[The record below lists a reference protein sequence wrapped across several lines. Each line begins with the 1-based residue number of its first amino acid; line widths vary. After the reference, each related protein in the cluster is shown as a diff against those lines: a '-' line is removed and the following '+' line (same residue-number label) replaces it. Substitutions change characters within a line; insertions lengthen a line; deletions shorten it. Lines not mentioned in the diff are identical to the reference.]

1 MERWRYCALS
11 EFNSITL
18 PPIIV
23 CVGLNFLTELLPEDL
38 PGDPDFFCLGSVWAR
53 GAGERSTITLLEED
67 SDSTEDDFS
76 STWDDFVSAEE
87 DFVSAEEDFVAEE
100 EQVDSEKE
108 EYFTSK
114 EE

>member
-76 STWDDFVSAEE
+76 STSDVFVSTEE
-87 DFVSAEEDFVAEE
+87 DFAAEE
-100 EQVDSEKE
+100 EEVDSEKE
-108 EYFTSK
+108 EEFTSK

>member
-23 CVGLNFLTELLPEDL
+23 CVGLNFLTELLPDDL

-67 SDSTEDDFS
+67 SDSTKDAFS
-76 STWDDFVSAEE
+76 STWDDFVSAER
-87 DFVSAEEDFVAEE
+87 DFVAEE
-100 EQVDSEKE
+100 EEVDSEKE
-108 EYFTSK
+108 EEFTSK

>member
-1 MERWRYCALS
+1 MS

-23 CVGLNFLTELLPEDL
+23 CVGLNFLTELLPDDL
-38 PGDPDFFCLGSVWAR
+38 LGDPDFFCLGSVWAR

-76 STWDDFVSAEE
+76 STWDFFFSTER
-87 DFVSAEEDFVAEE
+87 DFVAEE
-100 EQVDSEKE
+100 EEVDSEKE
-108 EYFTSK
+108 EEFTSK

>member
-67 SDSTEDDFS
+67 SDSTKDAFS
-76 STWDDFVSAEE
+76 STWDDFVSAER
-87 DFVSAEEDFVAEE
+87 DFVAEE
-100 EQVDSEKE
+100 EEVDSEKE
-108 EYFTSK
+108 EEFTSK

>member
-76 STWDDFVSAEE
+76 STGDA
-87 DFVSAEEDFVAEE
+87 FVSAEEDFVAEE
-100 EQVDSEKE
+100 EEVDSEKE
-108 EYFTSK
+108 EEFTSK
-114 EE
+114 VE

>member
-23 CVGLNFLTELLPEDL
+23 CVGLNFLTKLLPDDL
-38 PGDPDFFCLGSVWAR
+38 PGDPDLFCLGSVWAR

-67 SDSTEDDFS
+67 SDSTKDVFS
-76 STWDDFVSAEE
+76 STWDDFVSAER
-87 DFVSAEEDFVAEE
+87 DFVAEE
-100 EQVDSEKE
+100 EEVDSEKE
-108 EYFTSK
+108 EEFTSK

>member
-23 CVGLNFLTELLPEDL
+23 CVGLNFLTELLPDDL

-76 STWDDFVSAEE
+76 STWDDFVSAER
-87 DFVSAEEDFVAEE
+87 DFVTEE
-100 EQVDSEKE
+100 EVDSERE
-108 EYFTSK
+108 EEFTSK

>member
-67 SDSTEDDFS
+67 SDSTDDDFS
-76 STWDDFVSAEE
+76 STWDV
-87 DFVSAEEDFVAEE
+87 FVSAEEDFVAEVE
-100 EQVDSEKE
+100 EVDSEKE
-108 EYFTSK
+108 GEFTFK

>member
-23 CVGLNFLTELLPEDL
+23 CVGLNFLTELLPDDL

-76 STWDDFVSAEE
+76 STSDVFVSTEE
-87 DFVSAEEDFVAEE
+87 DFAAEE
-100 EQVDSEKE
+100 EEVDSEKE
-108 EYFTSK
+108 EEFTSK

>member
-23 CVGLNFLTELLPEDL
+23 CVGLNFLTELLPDDL
-38 PGDPDFFCLGSVWAR
+38 PGDPDFFCLGSVWASR

-76 STWDDFVSAEE
+76 STWDIFLST
-87 DFVSAEEDFVAEE
+87 EEDFVAEE
-100 EQVDSEKE
+100 EEVDSEKE
-108 EYFTSK
+108 EEFTSK

>member
-23 CVGLNFLTELLPEDL
+23 CVGLNFLTELLPDDL

-67 SDSTEDDFS
+67 SDSTEDNFS
-76 STWDDFVSAEE
+76 STWDDFVSAER
-87 DFVSAEEDFVAEE
+87 DFVAEE
-100 EQVDSEKE
+100 EEVDSEKE
-108 EYFTSK
+108 EEFTSK

>member
-1 MERWRYCALS
+1 MS

-23 CVGLNFLTELLPEDL
+23 CVGLNFLTELLPDDL

-67 SDSTEDDFS
+67 SDSTDDDFS
-76 STWDDFVSAEE
+76 STWDV
-87 DFVSAEEDFVAEE
+87 FVSAEEDFVAEVE
-100 EQVDSEKE
+100 EVDSEKE
-108 EYFTSK
+108 GEFTFK